1 MFVRSVL
8 RCSASSSLNNS
19 LFILICP
26 PPLPRSFLF
35 HLADA
40 KEPAPASS
48 EISDESKYHFT
59 VLYKVY
65 F

>member
-1 MFVRSVL
+1 MS
-8 RCSASSSLNNS
+8 
-19 LFILICP
+19 P

>member
-1 MFVRSVL
+1 MS
-8 RCSASSSLNNS
+8 
-19 LFILICP
+19 P
-26 PPLPRSFLF
+26 PPPPPSPVPLF